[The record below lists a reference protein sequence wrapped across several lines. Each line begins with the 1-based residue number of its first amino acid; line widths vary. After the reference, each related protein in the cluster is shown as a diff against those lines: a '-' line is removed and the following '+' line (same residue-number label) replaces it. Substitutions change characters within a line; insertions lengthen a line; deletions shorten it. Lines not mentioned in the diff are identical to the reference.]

1 MSLKKEIIWRVG
13 LVYAVFFLMALT
25 IIGRILFLQII
36 EGEKWSKKQN
46 TLALKNFE
54 IQPNRGNVYDTKY
67 RLLATSQPYY
77 DIRMDLRSSAL
88 TPETFSQGINGL
100 SKGLS
105 VILGDKSASTYK
117 SELVAARRRG
127 DRYYLIKRKVNYSQ
141 LKELKKLP
149 IFRLGKYK
157 GGFIYIQDNQRVL
170 PHNELAKRTIGYT
183 AKANS
188 DYFVGIEGAYNEQLR
203 GVEGL
208 RVKQRLSGNVWMP
221 VNDKNEVDPHDGED
235 IITTIDI
242 NLQDVAHQALLRQ
255 LLKHDAQHGT
265 VVLMEV
271 ETGEVRAIANLKKD
285 KHGRYYESY
294 NYAIGESSEPGST
307 FKLPVL
313 MALLED
319 GYVKLNDSVDTENG
333 KVRFYNKT
341 IKDSH
346 DGGYGVIS
354 VEEVLELS
362 SNVGISKL
370 VDKYYN
376 GREKDFINRL
386 YSMDLNQKL
395 DLELS
400 GEGTPE
406 IKYPGDPLWSGIS
419 LPMMSHGYEVRM
431 TPLQILTFYNAV
443 ANNGK
448 MVKPKFVNEIRY
460 NGKLLQKFPVV
471 TINSSIASSSTIKDA
486 KIMLEGV
493 VEKGTAKNLQNNLY
507 KIAGK
512 TGTAQIAQ
520 LNKGY
525 GAYRNVQYQAS
536 FVGYFPADQPRYSC
550 IVVVNAPSN
559 SVYYGNLVAGPV
571 FKEISDKVYATTLE
585 IQNTEVLVE
594 NRNLHVPYS
603 KNGEKEDI
611 KFVLENM
618 DIEIFENGQL
628 SSWIKTT
635 SSDSLVAFSN
645 LTIKESLVPN
655 VVHMG
660 LKDAVYLLE
669 NAGLKVVVRGFGSI
683 KSQSLSPGSRIK
695 PGNKIV
701 LQMSFV

>member
-105 VILGDKSASTYK
+105 VIFGDKSASTYK

-536 FVGYFPADQPRYSC
+536 FVGYFPADRPRYSC

>member
-25 IIGRILFLQII
+25 IIGRILFLQIV
-36 EGEKWSKKQN
+36 EGEKWSKKQH
-46 TLALKNFE
+46 TLALKDFK
-54 IQPNRGNVYDTKY
+54 IQPNRGNVYDTKN
-67 RLLATSQPYY
+67 RLLATSLPYY

-88 TPETFSQGINGL
+88 TPGAFSSGINGL

-105 VILGDKSASTYK
+105 VILGDKSASSYK
-117 SELVAARRRG
+117 AQLVAARRRG
-127 DRYYLIKRKVNYSQ
+127 DRYHLIKRRVNYSQ

-157 GGFIYIQDNQRVL
+157 GGFIYIQDNGRVL
-170 PHNELAKRTIGYT
+170 PHKELAKRTIGYT
-183 AKANS
+183 TKANS
-188 DYFVGIEGAYNEQLR
+188 GDFVGIEGAYNEQLK

-235 IITTIDI
+235 IVTTIDI

-255 LLKHDAQHGT
+255 LLKHNAQHGT

-271 ETGEVRAIANLKKD
+271 ATGEVRAIVNLQRD
-285 KHGRYYESY
+285 KQGHYHESY
-294 NYAIGESSEPGST
+294 NFAIGESSEPGST

-319 GYVKLNDSVDTENG
+319 GYVKLSDSVDTENG
-333 KVRFYNKT
+333 KVKFYNKT

-346 DGGYGVIS
+346 EGGYGVIS

-362 SNVGISKL
+362 SNVGVSKL
-370 VDKYYN
+370 VDKYYH
-376 GREKDFINRL
+376 GKEKNFINRL
-386 YSMDLNQKL
+386 YSMNLNQKL

-431 TPLQILTFYNAV
+431 TPLQILSFYNAV
-443 ANNGK
+443 ANNGR

-471 TINSSIASSSTIKDA
+471 TINASIASSSTIRDA

-493 VEKGTAKNLQNNLY
+493 VEKGTAKNLQNDLY

-525 GAYRNVQYQAS
+525 GGYRNVQYQAS
-536 FVGYFPADQPRYSC
+536 FVGYFPADHPKYSC

-559 SVYYGNLVAGPV
+559 AVYYGNLVAGPV
-571 FKEISDKVYATTLE
+571 FKEISDKVYATTLG
-585 IQNTEVLVE
+585 IQETKIWAE
-594 NRNLHVPYS
+594 NSSLQVPYS
-603 KNGEKEDI
+603 KNGEKGDL
-611 KFVLENM
+611 KLVLENL
-618 DIEIFENGQL
+618 DFEILEKGQL
-628 SSWIKTT
+628 SNWIKTT
-635 SSDSLVAFSN
+635 SADSLVTFSN
-645 LTIKESLVPN
+645 LTIKKGLVPN

-660 LKDAVYLLE
+660 LEDAVYLLE
-669 NAGLKVVVRGFGSI
+669 NAGLKVMVRGFGSV
-683 KSQSLSPGSRIK
+683 KSQSLSPGSKVK

>member
-536 FVGYFPADQPRYSC
+536 FVGYFPADRPRYSC